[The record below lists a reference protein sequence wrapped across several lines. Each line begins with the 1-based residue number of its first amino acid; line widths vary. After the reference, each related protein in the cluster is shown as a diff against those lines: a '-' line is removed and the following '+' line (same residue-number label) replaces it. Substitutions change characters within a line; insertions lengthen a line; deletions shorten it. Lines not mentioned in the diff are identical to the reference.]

1 MIVEKQTEIE
11 ILSDG
16 DTTQDAIKMS
26 LDLDSANM
34 LMQMLSKNLYS
45 DGIGSSIRETA
56 SNALDSHRKANVDT
70 PIIVSFIKND
80 EGNYEFTVEDF
91 GTGLDADDVENIISK
106 YGKSTKRLDANA
118 LGMFGLGFKSPLAYS
133 ASFYFICRKAGI
145 ERKYMMYEGDE
156 ENKIDFLYTAPTTEP
171 NGVKVII
178 PVKYNDRWEFVRK
191 IKEQLAYFEGV
202 YFHMKNIGDSIDNDF
217 KIHRNDI
224 FQTSDLSVDSNLHL
238 CLDNVYYPIDFTKL
252 GIPRINYGVAL
263 RFNLTDG
270 LFPTPN
276 REAIRYTTESK
287 KVIMERLGQFADY
300 MVDKYNESIVEAE
313 NIKTI
318 FDYYNSSS
326 RYVSVEGKNYDI
338 SNLLPYTK
346 KKIIAPKLKDVTIL
360 DLKHL
365 SSLKGQMFGEYEV
378 KFTLQND
385 RFSENKG
392 MWNQTLNTYSFDNYD
407 KMFLYNERIGSNKK
421 IYIKTLCPPGGKTA
435 FIKKTKEFTLLPKK
449 GEKTSYDNYFNL
461 LSLKNIPK
469 KDWRGAIKEFQSILQ
484 MIFKNVPDFDKIVI
498 PEAWLNTRKKKRASV
513 ATGGIRKV
521 KLQGEI
527 VFKEAETLLRYVDG
541 KTCKFTPGKI
551 NLADIYKQKVIMVYG
566 TTEQQP
572 QLDALY
578 NVFTKQPVRF
588 LSFSQ
593 RELNVIKDLETHN
606 LMSIETFMEGKNKP
620 FRRLVTSYLIAQ
632 LIENHR
638 SVFDRKEHLKGVSRD
653 FAKKLETLSEYEH
666 SNILRRSE
674 AILPT
679 LLEVA
684 ETYNLFDETIYPEY
698 KEMRDLL
705 NKLTFLQPIMGRM
718 RSYGNE
724 DDLVKVITDLFKYY
738 KTKVNFEN
746 YHMRLNEDLPLE
758 AVLTEDTVNELTA
771 I

>member
-1 MIVEKQTEIE
+1 
-11 ILSDG
+11 
-16 DTTQDAIKMS
+16 
-26 LDLDSANM
+26 
-34 LMQMLSKNLYS
+34 
-45 DGIGSSIRETA
+45 
-56 SNALDSHRKANVDT
+56 
-70 PIIVSFIKND
+70 
-80 EGNYEFTVEDF
+80 
-91 GTGLDADDVENIISK
+91 
-106 YGKSTKRLDANA
+106 
-118 LGMFGLGFKSPLAYS
+118 
-133 ASFYFICRKAGI
+133 
-145 ERKYMMYEGDE
+145 
-156 ENKIDFLYTAPTTEP
+156 
-171 NGVKVII
+171 
-178 PVKYNDRWEFVRK
+178 
-191 IKEQLAYFEGV
+191 
-202 YFHMKNIGDSIDNDF
+202 
-217 KIHRNDI
+217 
-224 FQTSDLSVDSNLHL
+224 
-238 CLDNVYYPIDFTKL
+238 
-252 GIPRINYGVAL
+252 
-263 RFNLTDG
+263 
-270 LFPTPN
+270 
-276 REAIRYTTESK
+276 
-287 KVIMERLGQFADY
+287 
-300 MVDKYNESIVEAE
+300 
-313 NIKTI
+313 
-318 FDYYNSSS
+318 
-326 RYVSVEGKNYDI
+326 
-338 SNLLPYTK
+338 
-346 KKIIAPKLKDVTIL
+346 
-360 DLKHL
+360 
-365 SSLKGQMFGEYEV
+365 
-378 KFTLQND
+378 
-385 RFSENKG
+385 
-392 MWNQTLNTYSFDNYD
+392 
-407 KMFLYNERIGSNKK
+407 
-421 IYIKTLCPPGGKTA
+421 
-435 FIKKTKEFTLLPKK
+435 
-449 GEKTSYDNYFNL
+449 
-461 LSLKNIPK
+461 
-469 KDWRGAIKEFQSILQ
+469 

-705 NKLTFLQPIMGRM
+705 NKLTFLQPIMSRM
-718 RSYGNE
+718 RGYGNE

-758 AVLTEDTVNELTA
+758 AVLTEETINELTA
-771 I
+771 Q

>member
-80 EGNYEFTVEDF
+80 EGNYEFIVEDF

-156 ENKIDFLYTAPTTEP
+156 ENKIDLLYTASTTEP

-178 PVKYNDRWEFVRK
+178 PVKYNDRWEFVKK

-224 FQTSDLSVDSNLHL
+224 FQTSDLAIDSNLHL

-300 MVDKYNESIVEAE
+300 MVDKYNESIVEVE

-338 SNLLPYTK
+338 NNLLPYTK

-365 SSLKGQMFGEYEV
+365 SNLKGQIFGEYEV

-421 IYIKTLCPPGGKTA
+421 IYIKTLCPSRGRTA
-435 FIKKTKEFTLLPKK
+435 FIKKTREFPLFPKK
-449 GEKTSYDNYFNL
+449 GEKTAFDNYFNL
-461 LSLKNIPK
+461 LNLKKIDK
-469 KDWRGAIKEFQSILQ
+469 KDWRAAIKEFQYILQ
-484 MIFKNVPDFDKIVI
+484 LFFKNVPDFDKVVI
-498 PEAWLNTRKKKRASV
+498 PESWLNARKKKIAY
-513 ATGGIRKV
+513 TGTGLPRKI
-521 KLQGEI
+521 KLKGEI
-527 VFKEAETLLRYVDG
+527 IFKEANELLRYVDG
-541 KTCKFTPGKI
+541 KTCKFVPEKL

-566 TTEQQP
+566 TAEQQTE
-572 QLDALY
+572 LGALY
-578 NVFTKQPVRF
+578 NVFGRQPVKF

-593 RELNVIKDLETHN
+593 RELNVIKDLEIHN

-666 SNILRRSE
+666 NNILRRSE
-674 AILPT
+674 AIFPV

-705 NKLTFLQPIMGRM
+705 NKLTFLQPIMSRM
-718 RSYGNE
+718 RGYGNE

-758 AVLTEDTVNELTA
+758 AVLTEETINELTA
-771 I
+771 Q